1 MNREKLAW
9 LTSVV
14 LVAILAFQIPGT
26 LAHRDDDYNFIRTLL
41 DIHRLVSVN
50 YVEPVDEQKLQQ
62 AAIEGMLGQLD
73 PYTVYIPPANQEQFE
88 NMLEGNFKG
97 VGIQLEQNAR
107 GEAEVITP
115 IEDSPAFRA
124 GIQAGDIIVKVDGD
138 DITNI
143 RLPEVMKKIKGP
155 INSSVKLTVRH
166 LDGQIVELAMTRQEI
181 VMPSVKGYRRG
192 TDNAWSYWVTE
203 NPKIAYVRIIQ
214 FTGDTFEKLKGIT
227 DVLLKQ
233 GMQGLILDLRFDP
246 GGRLDQAEEVVD
258 LFVREG
264 VIVKVKGRNRP
275 ESVKK
280 MAKAE
285 ERRCR
290 NSRWWCW

>member
-41 DIHRLVSVN
+41 DIHRQVSVN

-97 VGIQLEQNAR
+97 VGIQLEQNAK

-124 GIQAGDIIVKVDGD
+124 GVQAGSGAAGPGAGAAGMRPPLA
-138 DITNI
+138 I
-143 RLPEVMKKIKGP
+143 RHQYPAVEG
-155 INSSVKLTVRH
+155 SCRH
-166 LDGQIVELAMTRQEI
+166 R
-181 VMPSVKGYRRG
+181 
-192 TDNAWSYWVTE
+192 
-203 NPKIAYVRIIQ
+203 
-214 FTGDTFEKLKGIT
+214 
-227 DVLLKQ
+227 
-233 GMQGLILDLRFDP
+233 
-246 GGRLDQAEEVVD
+246 
-258 LFVREG
+258 
-264 VIVKVKGRNRP
+264 
-275 ESVKK
+275 
-280 MAKAE
+280 
-285 ERRCR
+285 
-290 NSRWWCW
+290 